1 MIKYINL
8 RSNILMKEQ
17 VTRFL
22 EESQTPAK
30 TIGLSRIENLMKRLG
45 DPQDQLKIIHVA
57 GTNGKGSVC
66 AMLTSILMESGYKV
80 GLFTSPHLIDY
91 NERIQINRKAINDQ
105 DFGSVGLKVE
115 KVCREIAKEGEE
127 APRFFEVITAM
138 AFLHFLDQK
147 VDMVVLE
154 TGIGG
159 RYDATNV
166 IKKPVLSII
175 TSIGKDHMEFLG
187 DSIESITYEKAG
199 IIKENCPI
207 VLYDSD
213 KSVYNIVK
221 DICKRQNSP
230 LFSCKESFI
239 SQEDYNMEGTSF
251 SIKNKYFTYKDIF
264 LQLLGNYQLSNALT
278 SLMAVE
284 SLNRSGYNISKD
296 NVYKGLKYANWAG
309 RMERVQKNPVIIFDG
324 AHNEESAKAFIKS
337 LQSITKTAK
346 VYMLISLLKGKDYK
360 AILEILVPFA
370 DTIIVSQSSYTRAL
384 PAQELYNEISKME
397 SPPKLILEKDLLKAY
412 KLGQELVLQE
422 EKASQ
427 DNILC
432 CLGSLYLV
440 GELKQ
445 YLNH

>member
-105 DFGSVGLKVE
+105 DFGSVGLKVQ
-115 KVCREIAKEGEE
+115 KVCEQIAKEGEE

-138 AFLHFLDQK
+138 AFLHFVDQK
-147 VDMVVLE
+147 VDIVVLE

-187 DSIESITYEKAG
+187 DSIESITYEKGG

-251 SIKNKYFTYKDIF
+251 SIKNKYFIYKDIF

-346 VYMLISLLKGKDYK
+346 VYMLIGLLRGKDYK

-370 DTIIVSQSSYTRAL
+370 NTIIVSQSSYTRAL